1 MSEDRFVGV
10 VKGTRIE
17 VDIGSWLTP
26 VVVACERTGSCRNI
40 VLGITIAFTARSPL
54 TISRSVNRPASSLY
68 RLPTHVYGILTRN
81 KEDTATSNNVRR
93 RPVITKAKSI
103 SPEMTEMALKDE
115 DEEDLTETQKLL
127 KQVKDAGVAGG
138 E

>member
-1 MSEDRFVGV
+1 MKSTIIAILLLKILNLPGV
-10 VKGTRIE
+10 
-17 VDIGSWLTP
+17 
-26 VVVACERTGSCRNI
+26 
-40 VLGITIAFTARSPL
+40 TIAFTARSPL
-54 TISRSVNRPASSLY
+54 AIRSVNRPVSSSS
-68 RLPTHVYGILTRN
+68 RVPTHVYGILTRN
-81 KEDTATSNNVRR
+81 KKDTATSNDVRR

-115 DEEDLTETQKLL
+115 DGEDLTETQKLL

>member
-1 MSEDRFVGV
+1 MKSTIIAILLLKILNLPD
-10 VKGTRIE
+10 
-17 VDIGSWLTP
+17 
-26 VVVACERTGSCRNI
+26 VA
-40 VLGITIAFTARSPL
+40 IAFTARSPL
-54 TISRSVNRPASSLY
+54 AIRRVNRPVSSSS
-68 RLPTHVYGILTRN
+68 RVPTHVYGILTRN
-81 KEDTATSNNVRR
+81 KKDTATSNDVRR

-115 DEEDLTETQKLL
+115 EDLTETQKLL

>member
-1 MSEDRFVGV
+1 MKSTIIAILLLKILNLPDV
-10 VKGTRIE
+10 
-17 VDIGSWLTP
+17 
-26 VVVACERTGSCRNI
+26 
-40 VLGITIAFTARSPL
+40 TIAFTARSPFA
-54 TISRSVNRPASSLY
+54 IRSVNRPASLY

-93 RPVITKAKSI
+93 RPVITTAKSI

>member
-1 MSEDRFVGV
+1 MKSTIIAILLLKILNLPDV
-10 VKGTRIE
+10 
-17 VDIGSWLTP
+17 
-26 VVVACERTGSCRNI
+26 
-40 VLGITIAFTARSPL
+40 TIAFTTRSPL
-54 TISRSVNRPASSLY
+54 AIRSVNRPASSSS

-93 RPVITKAKSI
+93 RPVITTAKSI

-115 DEEDLTETQKLL
+115 DGEDLTETQKLL

>member
-1 MSEDRFVGV
+1 MKSTIIAILLLKILNLPDV
-10 VKGTRIE
+10 
-17 VDIGSWLTP
+17 
-26 VVVACERTGSCRNI
+26 
-40 VLGITIAFTARSPL
+40 TIAFTTRSPL
-54 TISRSVNRPASSLY
+54 AIRSVNRPASSSS

-81 KEDTATSNNVRR
+81 NKKDTATSNNVRR
-93 RPVITKAKSI
+93 RPVITTAKSI